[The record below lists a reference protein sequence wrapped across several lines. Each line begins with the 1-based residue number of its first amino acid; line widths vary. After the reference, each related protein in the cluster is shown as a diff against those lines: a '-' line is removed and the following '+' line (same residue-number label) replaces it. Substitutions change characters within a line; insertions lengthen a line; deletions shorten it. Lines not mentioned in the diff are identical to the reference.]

1 MLVEPSTLIDI
12 IDELCFLRDC
22 DVLYSLQGSNSS
34 PFYSCSI
41 ENQTGKSI
49 FDTGAIHQ
57 NYISHSFFEKLGLPL
72 AMAVGKR
79 RAAKL
84 PNGQIMTVHGT
95 IELPVQLSEWQG
107 TVKFCVLEMDADF
120 DLILGLPWHKENRPQ
135 VHWDSMVYEV
145 EQNGQMRKIFP
156 SSDSRI
162 IDVDVVEAAL
172 NLIDERRARKLLLKK
187 GTEFAVYY
195 HRLFPTSSRK
205 DGADTFAPI
214 GEGTTSSEEDKQ
226 LNGLLG
232 EYKHIFRSPL
242 PDELPPK
249 RDIEH
254 EIETGDAA
262 PVNTRAYPL
271 SSQQLKEQTKQI
283 IELLE
288 KGLIRESTSSWGSPV
303 LFVKKANGGWRMCV
317 DYRGLNLKTRKNTYP
332 LPLIQECID
341 QMGNATHMSTL
352 DLTSGYWQIRVA
364 MKDVPKTAFNTR
376 YGKYEFLVM
385 PFGLT
390 NAPAT
395 FQTLINNVLRPFL
408 DKFVVV
414 YLDDITVYSN
424 SYEEHLKHLRQVFE
438 VLAQHKLYANP
449 AKCVF
454 NKPEVKFCGHI
465 VGNGTVRVLQDKIQ
479 AINEWPQPR
488 TIHHIR
494 QFLGLAGYYRRFIK
508 GFSQIAA
515 PLSNLL
521 KVGESAAVKNKTRL
535 ISWNTTCQLAFE
547 RLKTALTSAPVLQQV
562 DPKRPFVIETDA
574 SDFAIGS
581 CLLQQAEDGKLHPV
595 AYESRKLSDAQTR
608 YPVHEKELLAIKQA
622 LLGWHR
628 YLDNGHRIIIYTDH
642 ESLKYMNTIKRPSA
656 RLTRWIDEFQMYDLD
671 IRYRPGVKATVPD
684 ALSRRPDY
692 LAAIAQREQENHIE
706 YVEHVA
712 GYLTKGILPGNE
724 FDEIIKIEAKNFML
738 NDGCLYR
745 RIRDDVTAPYLEW
758 LFRGDFI
765 QRMHN
770 EYGHLI
776 YRGMMNLV
784 ETRAWWPTMTRDI
797 QAFVQSCPNCQIAQR
812 QRFNQER
819 EYAQLPT
826 NQFVEP
832 FQRWGI
838 DLIGILPRT
847 AKGNQWIL
855 TAVDYATGWP
865 LAKALPE
872 ATEDAIAEFIF
883 QDIYMHYGAPQ
894 EIFTDGGKNLWGG
907 AVQQYLAKIK
917 TLHKGTSP
925 YHPRTN
931 GKVESLNGVIGR
943 MLTKLLLG
951 KPTKLW
957 DLYLDQAL
965 FACRIRTHS
974 TTKIS
979 PFYLVY
985 GKHPRLLGD
994 SNVPLAEDAITADN
1008 EARIQSVYT
1017 ARQEA
1022 TRATYERAL
1031 QAKGLRDEIVK
1042 EHELSEGE
1050 WVLVRHETPQKF
1062 EAKWF
1067 GPYQITERKA
1077 LGTYRLQDPN
1087 GNELQALV
1095 HGNRLLKAHL
1105 NSYEE
1110 LSKLW
1115 ASPAAKDALRRTN
1128 KRIELVNSDAN
1139 GTELLERLL
1148 LDDPLQSAI
1157 EQVPMEGD
1165 EASTVPA
1172 PESPAEPPTAS
1183 TSHLNSRKRKLTHHE
1198 NPPRKER
1205 KRAPIALTTRQSI
1218 RQRRP
1223 TTRYE
1228 A

>member
-1 MLVEPSTLIDI
+1 MLVEPSKLIDM

-22 DVLYSLQGSNSS
+22 NALYALQGSNSS

-41 ENQTGKSI
+41 ENQHGKSM
-49 FDTGAIHQ
+49 FDTGAIHKS
-57 NYISHSFFEKLGLPL
+57 YCSSTFFKKLGVP
-72 AMAVGKR
+72 MTKTSQPRV
-79 RAAKL
+79 AKL
-84 PNGQIMTVHGT
+84 PNGNLITVHGQAT
-95 IELPVQLSEWQG
+95 LPLRMSEWVG
-107 TVKFCVLEMDADF
+107 DVDVDVIDMTGMNCDI
-120 DLILGLPWHKENRPQ
+120 ILGLPWHLKYRPKPQ
-135 VHWDSMVYEV
+135 WETLVYVV
-145 EQNGQMRKIFP
+145 EQDGQECRIFP
-156 SSDSRI
+156 SSDSNLI
-162 IDVDVVEAAL
+162 EVGDIASL
-172 NLIDERRARKLLLKK
+172 NLIDERRAKKLLLKK

-195 HRLFPTSSRK
+195 HRLKPSGGT
-205 DGADTFAPI
+205 GDTLAPI
-214 GEGTTSSEEDKQ
+214 EETGPPHDGQLDNLLDK
-226 LNGLLG
+226 
-232 EYKHIFRSPL
+232 YKHIFRPTL
-242 PDELPPK
+242 PDELPPE
-249 RDIEH
+249 RGIEH
-254 EIETGDAA
+254 EIETGDS
-262 PVNTRAYPL
+262 PPINTRAYPL

-283 IELLE
+283 AELLE

-332 LPLIQECID
+332 LPLIQDCID
-341 QMGNATHMSTL
+341 QMGKAMHMSTL
-352 DLTSGYWQIRVA
+352 DLTSGYWQMWVA
-364 MKDVPKTAFNTR
+364 AKDIHKTAFNTR

-395 FQTLINNVLRPFL
+395 FQTLINNILRPFL

-424 SYEEHLKHLRQVFE
+424 SYKKHLQHLQQVFE
-438 VLAQHKLYANP
+438 ALSEHKLYANP

-454 NKPEVKFCGHI
+454 NQPEVKFCGHI
-465 VGNGTVRVLQDKIQ
+465 IGNGTVRVMQDKIQ
-479 AINEWPQPR
+479 VIKEWPEPR
-488 TIHHIR
+488 TVHHVR

-508 GFSQIAA
+508 GFSRIAA

-521 KVGESAAVKNKTRL
+521 KVGEAATKVKNRL
-535 ISWNTTCQLAFE
+535 ISWNTTCQLSFD
-547 RLKTALTSAPVLQQV
+547 RLKAALTSAPLLQQV
-562 DPKRPFVIETDA
+562 EPHKPFVIETDA

-581 CLLQQAEDGKLHPV
+581 CLLQKAEDGQLHPV
-595 AYESRKLSDAQTR
+595 AYESRKLSDAQIR

-628 YLDNGHRIIIYTDH
+628 YLDNGHRITVLTDH
-642 ESLKYMNTIKRPSA
+642 ESLKYMNTIKHPSA

-671 IRYRPGVKATVPD
+671 IRYRPGVKAIVPD
-684 ALSRRPDY
+684 TLSRRPDY
-692 LAAIAQREQENHIE
+692 LTAITNREQRGQIE
-706 YVEHVA
+706 YVEHM
-712 GYLTKGILPGNE
+712 GKYLTDGTLPGDE
-724 FDEIIKIEAKNFML
+724 FDELIKIEAKNFVL
-738 NDGCLYR
+738 NDNRLYR
-745 RIRDDVTAPYLEW
+745 KVSDDVSAPYVEW

-770 EYGHLI
+770 EYGHLS
-776 YRGMMNLV
+776 YRGLANLI
-784 ETRAWWPTMTRDI
+784 ETRAWWPTMARDI
-797 QAFVQSCPNCQIAQR
+797 KTFVQSCPNCQIAQR
-812 QRFNQER
+812 QRSNQER

-826 NQFVEP
+826 NQLIEP

-838 DLIGILPRT
+838 DLIGILPT
-847 AKGNQWIL
+847 TTNGNRWIL
-855 TAVDYATGWP
+855 TAIDYATGWP
-865 LAKALPE
+865 IAKALRD

-883 QDIYMHYGAPQ
+883 QEIYMHYGAPQ

-917 TLHKGTSP
+917 TIHKGTSP

-931 GKVESLNGVIGR
+931 GKVESLNGVIGN
-943 MLTKLLLG
+943 MLTKMLLG
-951 KPTKLW
+951 KSTKLW

-965 FACRIRTHS
+965 FAARIRTHA
-974 TTKIS
+974 TTKTS

-994 SNVPLAEDAITADN
+994 PNVPLADDAAIADN
-1008 EARIQSVYT
+1008 ETRIQQVHT

-1031 QAKGLRDEIVK
+1031 QAKELRDDLVK

-1050 WVLVRHETPQKF
+1050 WVLVRHENPQKF
-1062 EAKWF
+1062 ESKWF

-1077 LGTYRLQDPN
+1077 LGTYRLQDPT
-1087 GNELQALV
+1087 GKELQALV

-1105 NSYEE
+1105 NTYEE
-1110 LSKLW
+1110 LRKLW

-1128 KRIELVNSDAN
+1128 KRVELVNSDTH
-1139 GTELLERLL
+1139 GTDL
-1148 LDDPLQSAI
+1148 LDKLLIGDPIQPAI
-1157 EQVPMEGD
+1157 DQVLVEDQVPAED
-1165 EASTVPA
+1165 EEPTDVEQPA
-1172 PESPAEPPTAS
+1172 QLLVPPTN
-1183 TSHLNSRKRKLTHHE
+1183 HN
-1198 NPPRKER
+1198 ER
-1205 KRAPIALTTRQSI
+1205 EREEHQEPQPKRAKKAPTHPTRQST